1 MRERLLLSVKPAS
14 GDLPLPVMTIIALLL
29 LMLPYLIYRY
39 TGKSVTEYLRLS
51 VLIGK
56 INALGDRLRSALTGK
71 KTVPAEREKKV
82 PPRSEASGAPGRK
95 KNYAQAD
102 YLRFISRLLDFARK
116 NRLFAIVPG
125 NIRQGGKTAEFAALL
140 VTNARVIGIMAYAFD
155 GEISCREGAQWKVLE
170 EGNSR
175 QVGDLGLELMQ
186 QEKLLKTAAE
196 RIGLDA
202 NVCETVMVFTGRNA
216 MLSPGSPL
224 NALTQDTFF
233 ERFLT
238 QDDLQGRS
246 LVPADTGKKLNLL
259 RSGK

>member
-56 INALGDRLRSALTGK
+56 INALGDRLRGALTGK
-71 KTVPAEREKKV
+71 KAAPAESRKTASLPKA
-82 PPRSEASGAPGRK
+82 SSGAPGRK

-155 GEISCREGAQWKVLE
+155 GEILCREGAQWKVLE

-175 QVGDLGLELMQ
+175 QVGDLGLELAQ
-186 QEKLLKTAAE
+186 QEKLLRDAAG
-196 RIGLDA
+196 RIGL
-202 NVCETVMVFTGRNA
+202 NENICGTVMVFTGRNA
-216 MLSPGSPL
+216 VLSPGSPQ
-224 NALTQDTFF
+224 NALTQEAFF
-233 ERFLT
+233 ERFLM

>member
-29 LMLPYLIYRY
+29 LVLPYLIYRY
-39 TGKSVTEYLRLS
+39 TGKSVTDYLRLS
-51 VLIGK
+51 VLIRK
-56 INALGDRLRSALTGK
+56 INELGDRLRGALTGK
-71 KTVPAEREKKV
+71 KTVPVEREKKV
-82 PPRSEASGAPGRK
+82 LPGSTPSGVQSRK

-102 YLRFISRLLDFARK
+102 YLRFISRLLDYARK

-140 VTNARVIGIMAYAFD
+140 VTKKRVIGIMAYAYD
-155 GEISCREGAQWKVLE
+155 GEISCREGGQWQVLE
-170 EGNSR
+170 EGSSR
-175 QVGDLGLELMQ
+175 QAGDLGLELVQ
-186 QEKLLKTAAE
+186 QEKLLKAAAG
-196 RIGLDA
+196 RIGLDESI
-202 NVCETVMVFTGRNA
+202 CETVMVFTGRNA
-216 MLSPGSPL
+216 ALSQGSPSH
-224 NALTQDTFF
+224 ALTQDAFF

-238 QDDLQGRS
+238 QDDLQGGS